1 MLSFLFA
8 LALTT
13 IWGLFAL
20 AALCLASASDDRDDI
35 DLDDHD
41 RSMTGD

>member
-1 MLSFLFA
+1 MLNFLAA
-8 LALTT
+8 LALTI

-20 AALCLASASDDRDDI
+20 AALCLASASDDHDDV

>member
-1 MLSFLFA
+1 MLGFLFA
-8 LALTT
+8 LLLTI

-20 AALCLASASDDRDDI
+20 AALCLASAADDHD
-35 DLDDHD
+35 DLDLHDHD